1 MQAHLTNKFNIMQNK
16 TTVVIGILTLLIG
29 LMFGYVIG
37 DRASLSIENHNDE
50 VMDTHSHEDSE
61 MHNMMDM
68 MMANLEGKTGE
79 SFERAFLEDIIVH
92 HEGAVEMT
100 RALLDETNRPELT
113 QFAKNIIA
121 VQSEEIEMMEGWL
134 EEWYDIRHNE
144 S

>member
-1 MQAHLTNKFNIMQNK
+1 M
-16 TTVVIGILTLLIG
+16 
-29 LMFGYVIG
+29 
-37 DRASLSIENHNDE
+37 
-50 VMDTHSHEDSE
+50 
-61 MHNMMDM
+61 
-68 MMANLEGKTGE
+68 
-79 SFERAFLEDIIVH
+79 IVH

>member
-1 MQAHLTNKFNIMQNK
+1 
-16 TTVVIGILTLLIG
+16 
-29 LMFGYVIG
+29 
-37 DRASLSIENHNDE
+37 
-50 VMDTHSHEDSE
+50 MDTHSHEDSE

-79 SFERAFLEDIIVH
+79 SFERAFLEDMIVH